1 MIHAQF
7 RRTVLAGALLLVTVG
22 AAGQGAAAQDI
33 FTVRGV
39 AVDVTAQNAAAARE
53 RALAQGQVE
62 ASRRML
68 QRLIRR
74 QDRGNLPLID
84 DNMVNRLV
92 SDFSIANERR
102 SNVRYLAEMTVRFD
116 SRAVRQTL
124 RDASLPFAETVSKP
138 VLVLPIFR
146 SNGGLVLWD
155 EPNPWRRAWDQVPSD
170 RVPLVPMEVP
180 LGDLSDIADISA
192 EQAAAGDVERLDA
205 IASRYGA
212 DDSLVVVATLDEG
225 FGGSFA
231 RVDVAVTRVGS
242 TAQAPILLDLAAVAG
257 QDLDSLLRQAAL
269 ATADAVGEAW
279 TQANLLRFDQERVAF
294 FEIPLSALGDWL
306 KVRERLGRVALISDV
321 QLLELRRDKA
331 EIELRYFGEVGQ
343 LEDALVQRDLIV
355 EDEPPESSGLLR
367 AEDTP
372 RILRLAARR

>member
-1 MIHAQF
+1 MFQTRF
-7 RRTVLAGALLLVTVG
+7 CKTFLAAALLLFTVG
-22 AAGQGAAAQDI
+22 ATGQAALAQDI
-33 FTVRGV
+33 FTVAGV
-39 AVDVTAQNAAAARE
+39 AVDVTAENAAAARE
-53 RALAQGQVE
+53 RALAQGQIE
-62 ASRRML
+62 AARLML
-68 QRLIRR
+68 GRLIRR

-84 DNMVNRLV
+84 SDMVNLLV

-138 VLVLPIFR
+138 VLVLPILR
-146 SNGGLVLWD
+146 NNGGLVLWD
-155 EPNPWRRAWDQVPSD
+155 EPNPWRQAWNQVAGD
-170 RVPLVPMEVP
+170 KVPLVPMEVP
-180 LGDLSDIADISA
+180 FGDLSDISDISA
-192 EQAAAGDVERLDA
+192 EQAAAGDVERLNT

-212 DDSLVVVATLDEG
+212 DDSLVVIATLDEG

-242 TAQAPILLDLAAVAG
+242 TAQAPILLDLAAIAG

-279 TQANLLRFDQERVAF
+279 TQANLLRFDQEQVVF
-294 FEIPLSALGDWL
+294 FEIPLSSLGDWL
-306 KVRERLGRVALISDV
+306 KVRERLGQVALISDV
-321 QLLELRRDKA
+321 HLRELRRDTA
-331 EIELRYFGEVGQ
+331 EIELRFFGELGQ
-343 LEDALVQRDLIV
+343 LEDALVQRDLIL
-355 EDEPPESSGLLR
+355 ENEPIEPSGLLR

-372 RILRLAARR
+372 RTLRLVGRR